1 MSDSQNP
8 SSSAAPAQ
16 APGPAPA
23 PASTPAAAALP
34 PTPKK
39 IKPSLRSVLIMVV
52 VALAGIL
59 LVLRAWNLWPFSN
72 SVVTTDNAYVRGAVT
87 VLAPQVN
94 GYVTE
99 VLVKD
104 YEQVK
109 AGQPLVRID
118 SRTYEAA
125 VAQAQAQ
132 LANAQA
138 QLANSD
144 QAQAQNRATLGAS
157 RAGLAAVQ
165 AEAERSQAELKRVQ
179 ELAERGSVSLNER
192 DKVRATSRLATTNV
206 AKAQADI
213 EINQE
218 KIKATTVGRDSLK
231 AQVQMAE
238 AQLRQA
244 QINLDNTVVH
254 APSDGQVSEVSV
266 RKGQYVAAGTQLMYV
281 VPPTF
286 WVVANYKET
295 QTAHVQIGQVVS
307 FSVDALGGTHLKGHV
322 LEIAPATGS
331 EFSVLKADNATGN
344 FTKVV
349 QRLPIKISIDEAQPE
364 AARLRPG
371 MSVIVRLDTA
381 QKMEHPAQAG
391 KGVEADL
398 IQKTDEAPAS
408 PAVPVAPAAA
418 EQAKP

>member
-1 MSDSQNP
+1 MSDSQNTP
-8 SSSAAPAQ
+8 TPAAAPATAQ
-16 APGPAPA
+16 APSPA
-23 PASTPAAAALP
+23 ASSAPAAAALP
-34 PTPKK
+34 STPKK
-39 IKPSLRSVLIMVV
+39 IKPSTRSVLIMAV

-118 SRTYEAA
+118 RRTYEASL
-125 VAQAQAQ
+125 AQAQAQ
-132 LANAQA
+132 LANAKA

-144 QAQAQNRATLGAS
+144 QTQAQNHATLGAS

-165 AEAERSQAELKRVQ
+165 AESERSQAEFKRVQ

-192 DKVRATSRLATTNV
+192 DKVKATSRLAASNV

-238 AQLRQA
+238 AQLHQT
-244 QINLDNTVVH
+244 QINLDNTVVY

-266 RKGQYVAAGTQLMYV
+266 RKGQYVAAGSQLMYV

-295 QTAHVQIGQVVS
+295 QTAHVQIGQAVS

-349 QRLPIKISIDEAQPE
+349 QRLPIKISIDEGQPE

-371 MSVIVRLDTA
+371 MSVVVRLDTA
-381 QKMEHPAQAG
+381 QQSAQQSTQKLQQPVQAG
-391 KGVEADL
+391 QAPGVDKASSS
-398 IQKTDEAPAS
+398 PAS
-408 PAVPVAPAAA
+408 SSA
-418 EQAKP
+418 EQVKP

>member
-1 MSDSQNP
+1 MSDNQANT
-8 SSSAAPAQ
+8 SS
-16 APGPAPA
+16 
-23 PASTPAAAALP
+23 PAAAAGTAALP
-34 PTPKK
+34 QTPKK
-39 IKPSLRSVLIMVV
+39 IKPSLRSVLVMLV

-59 LVLRAWNLWPFSN
+59 LVLRAWNQWPFN
-72 SVVTTDNAYVRGAVT
+72 SSVISTDNAYVRGAVT

-104 YEQVK
+104 YEQVR

-118 SRTYEAA
+118 RRSYEALQ
-125 VAQAQAQ
+125 AQAEAQ
-132 LANAQA
+132 LANARA
-138 QLANSD
+138 QLANAD
-144 QAQAQNRATLGAS
+144 QTQAQNRAALGAS

-165 AEAERSQAELKRVQ
+165 AEAERSEAELRRVQ

-192 DKVRATSRLATTNV
+192 DRVRATARLAGANV

-213 EINQE
+213 EINAE

-244 QINLDNTVVH
+244 QINLDNTVVY

-286 WVVANYKET
+286 WVVANFKET
-295 QTAHVQIGQVVS
+295 QTANVRLGQAVS
-307 FSVDALGGTHLKGHV
+307 FSIDALGGARLQGHV

-349 QRLPIKISIDEAQPE
+349 QRLPVKIAIDEGQE
-364 AARLRPG
+364 LAARLRPG
-371 MSVIVRLDTA
+371 MSVVVRLDTA
-381 QKMEHPAQAG
+381 QKPQ
-391 KGVEADL
+391 
-398 IQKTDEAPAS
+398 
-408 PAVPVAPAAA
+408 PVQEEKARP
-418 EQAKP
+418 

>member
-1 MSDSQNP
+1 MSDSQNQAA
-8 SSSAAPAQ
+8 AAPA
-16 APGPAPA
+16 A
-23 PASTPAAAALP
+23 PASAPAAAAPAALP

-39 IKPSLRSVLIMVV
+39 IQPSLRSVLIMAV

-59 LVLRAWNLWPFSN
+59 LVLRAWNLWPFNS
-72 SVVTTDNAYVRGAVT
+72 SVVSTDNAYVRGAVT

-104 YEQVK
+104 YEQVR
-109 AGQPLVRID
+109 AGQPLARID
-118 SRTYEAA
+118 RRSYEASL
-125 VAQAQAQ
+125 AQAEAQ
-132 LANAQA
+132 LANARA
-138 QLANSD
+138 QLANAD
-144 QAQAQNRATLGAS
+144 QTQAQNRAALAAS

-165 AEAERSQAELKRVQ
+165 AEAERSQAELQRVQ

-192 DKVRATSRLATTNV
+192 DKVRATSRLASTNV
-206 AKAQADI
+206 ARAEADI

-244 QINLDNTVVH
+244 QINLDNTMVY

-286 WVVANYKET
+286 WVVANFKET
-295 QTAHVQIGQVVS
+295 QTARVQVGQAVS
-307 FSVDALGGTHLKGHV
+307 FSVDALGGVQLQGHV
-322 LEIAPATGS
+322 LELAPATGS

-349 QRLPIKISIDEAQPE
+349 QRLPIKISIDAGQQL

-381 QKMEHPAQAG
+381 QQLQLAQHALAG
-391 KGVEADL
+391 HG
-398 IQKTDEAPAS
+398 AS
-408 PAVPVAPAAA
+408 GATA
-418 EQAKP
+418 QAKP

>member
-1 MSDSQNP
+1 MSDSQKPNP
-8 SSSAAPAQ
+8 TSSASTAAPSA
-16 APGPAPA
+16 G
-23 PASTPAAAALP
+23 TLP
-34 PTPKK
+34 PTPKT

-59 LVLRAWNLWPFSN
+59 LVLRAWNLWPFNS

-94 GYVTE
+94 GYVTQ

-109 AGQPLVRID
+109 AGQPLVGID
-118 SRTYEAA
+118 SRSYEAS

-138 QLANSD
+138 QLANSE
-144 QAQAQNRATLGAS
+144 QAQAQNRATLSAS
-157 RAGLAAVQ
+157 LAGLAAVQ
-165 AEAERSQAELKRVQ
+165 AESERSQAELKRVQ

-192 DKVRATSRLATTNV
+192 DKVRATARLAATNV

-213 EINQE
+213 AINQE
-218 KIKATTVGRDSLK
+218 KIKATTVGRESLK

-244 QINLDNTVVH
+244 QINLDNTVIH
-254 APSDGQVSEVSV
+254 APSDGQVGEVSV

-295 QTAHVQIGQVVS
+295 QTAHVRVGQLAS
-307 FSVDALGGTHLKGHV
+307 FRVDALGGAHLKGHV

-349 QRLPIKISIDEAQPE
+349 QRLPIKISIDADQPE
-364 AARLRPG
+364 SARLRPG

-381 QKMEHPAQAG
+381 QKAEHPAHVNPG
-391 KGVEADL
+391 FEGDL
-398 IQKTDEAPAS
+398 TQKSVAS
-408 PAVPVAPAAA
+408 AA
-418 EQAKP
+418 EQVKP

>member
-1 MSDSQNP
+1 MSDSQQPHSPAASAATAAP
-8 SSSAAPAQ
+8 SS
-16 APGPAPA
+16 
-23 PASTPAAAALP
+23 AAALP

-39 IKPSLRSVLIMVV
+39 IKPSLRSVLIMLV
-52 VALAGIL
+52 VALAGML
-59 LVLRAWNLWPFSN
+59 LVLRAWNLWPFNS

-109 AGQPLVRID
+109 AGQALVRID
-118 SRTYEAA
+118 SRSYEAA

-138 QLANSD
+138 QLSNSE
-144 QAQAQNRATLGAS
+144 QTQAQNRATLSAS
-157 RAGLAAVQ
+157 RAGLAAVE
-165 AEAERSQAELKRVQ
+165 AEAQRSQAELKRVQ

-192 DKVRATSRLATTNV
+192 DKVRATSRLAATNV

-213 EINQE
+213 AINQE

-238 AQLRQA
+238 ALLRQA

-281 VPPTF
+281 VPPTY

-295 QTAHVQIGQVVS
+295 QTARVQIGQVVS
-307 FSVDALGGTHLKGHV
+307 FSVDALGGLRLKGHV

-349 QRLPIKISIDEAQPE
+349 QRLPIKIAIDEGQAD

-381 QKMEHPAQAG
+381 QKVEHLAQTHQAI
-391 KGVEADL
+391 EANSA
-398 IQKTDEAPAS
+398 QKSQAPAVS
-408 PAVPVAPAAA
+408 AS

>member
-1 MSDSQNP
+1 MSNSQNTSTSTPPP
-8 SSSAAPAQ
+8 SPTPAAAPA
-16 APGPAPA
+16 APAAPAPA
-23 PASTPAAAALP
+23 PAALP

-39 IKPSLRSVLIMVV
+39 IKPSLPSVLIMVV

-59 LVLRAWNLWPFSN
+59 LVLRAWNQWPFSS

-118 SRTYEAA
+118 RRTYEASL
-125 VAQAQAQ
+125 AQAQAQ

-138 QLANSD
+138 QLSNAD
-144 QAQAQNRATLGAS
+144 QTQAQNRATLGAS

-192 DKVRATSRLATTNV
+192 DKVKATSRLAATNV

-238 AQLRQA
+238 AQLHQA
-244 QINLDNTVVH
+244 QINLDNTVVY

-266 RKGQYVAAGTQLMYV
+266 RKGQYVAAGTQLLYV

-295 QTAHVQIGQVVS
+295 QTAHVQIGQQVS
-307 FSVDALGGTHLKGHV
+307 FSVDALGGVHLKGHV

-349 QRLPIKISIDEAQPE
+349 QRLPIKISIDEGQPE

-381 QKMEHPAQAG
+381 QKVERPAQAQQAV
-391 KGVEADL
+391 KPDL
-398 IQKTDEAPAS
+398 
-408 PAVPVAPAAA
+408 AANPA

>member
-1 MSDSQNP
+1 MSDSQQPHSPAASAATAAP
-8 SSSAAPAQ
+8 SS
-16 APGPAPA
+16 
-23 PASTPAAAALP
+23 AAALP

-39 IKPSLRSVLIMVV
+39 IKPSLRSVLIMLV
-52 VALAGIL
+52 VALAGML
-59 LVLRAWNLWPFSN
+59 LVLRAWNLWPFNS

-109 AGQPLVRID
+109 AGQALVRID
-118 SRTYEAA
+118 SRSYEAA

-138 QLANSD
+138 QLSNSE
-144 QAQAQNRATLGAS
+144 QTQAQNRATLSAS
-157 RAGLAAVQ
+157 RAGLAAVE
-165 AEAERSQAELKRVQ
+165 AEAQRSQAELKRVQ

-192 DKVRATSRLATTNV
+192 DKVRATSRLAATNV

-213 EINQE
+213 AINQE

-238 AQLRQA
+238 ALLRQA

-281 VPPTF
+281 VPPTY

-295 QTAHVQIGQVVS
+295 QTARVQIGQVVS
-307 FSVDALGGTHLKGHV
+307 FSVDALGGLRLKGHV
-322 LEIAPATGS
+322 QEIAPATGS

-349 QRLPIKISIDEAQPE
+349 QRLPIKIAIDEGQAD

-381 QKMEHPAQAG
+381 QKVEHSAQTHQAI
-391 KGVEADL
+391 EANSA
-398 IQKTDEAPAS
+398 QKPQAPAVS
-408 PAVPVAPAAA
+408 AS

>member
-1 MSDSQNP
+1 MSDSQQPHSPAASAATAAP
-8 SSSAAPAQ
+8 SS
-16 APGPAPA
+16 
-23 PASTPAAAALP
+23 AAALP

-39 IKPSLRSVLIMVV
+39 IKPSLRSVLIMLV
-52 VALAGIL
+52 VALAGML
-59 LVLRAWNLWPFSN
+59 LVLRAWNLWPFNS

-109 AGQPLVRID
+109 AGQALVRID
-118 SRTYEAA
+118 SRSYEAA

-138 QLANSD
+138 QLSNSE
-144 QAQAQNRATLGAS
+144 QTQAQNRATLSAS
-157 RAGLAAVQ
+157 RAGLAAVE
-165 AEAERSQAELKRVQ
+165 AEAQRSQAELKRVQ

-192 DKVRATSRLATTNV
+192 DKVRATSRLAATNV

-213 EINQE
+213 AINQE

-238 AQLRQA
+238 ALLRQA

-281 VPPTF
+281 VPPTY

-295 QTAHVQIGQVVS
+295 QTARVQIGQVVS
-307 FSVDALGGTHLKGHV
+307 FSVDALGGLRLKGHV

-349 QRLPIKISIDEAQPE
+349 QRLPIKIAIDEGQAD

-381 QKMEHPAQAG
+381 QKAEHSAQTHQAI
-391 KGVEADL
+391 EANL
-398 IQKTDEAPAS
+398 AQKSQAPAVS
-408 PAVPVAPAAA
+408 AS

>member
-1 MSDSQNP
+1 MSDSQQPHSPAASAATAAP
-8 SSSAAPAQ
+8 SS
-16 APGPAPA
+16 
-23 PASTPAAAALP
+23 AAALP

-39 IKPSLRSVLIMVV
+39 IKPSLRSVLIMLV
-52 VALAGIL
+52 VALAGML
-59 LVLRAWNLWPFSN
+59 LVLRAWNLWPFNS

-109 AGQPLVRID
+109 AGQALVRID
-118 SRTYEAA
+118 SRSYEAA

-138 QLANSD
+138 QLSNSE
-144 QAQAQNRATLGAS
+144 QTQAQNRATLSAS
-157 RAGLAAVQ
+157 RAGLAAVE
-165 AEAERSQAELKRVQ
+165 AEAQRSQAELKRVQ

-192 DKVRATSRLATTNV
+192 DKVRATSRLAATNV

-213 EINQE
+213 AINQE

-238 AQLRQA
+238 ALLRQA

-281 VPPTF
+281 VPPTY

-295 QTAHVQIGQVVS
+295 QTARVQIGQVVS
-307 FSVDALGGTHLKGHV
+307 FSVDALGGLRLKGHV

-349 QRLPIKISIDEAQPE
+349 QRLPIKIAIDEGQAD

-381 QKMEHPAQAG
+381 QKVEHSAQTHQAI
-391 KGVEADL
+391 EANSA
-398 IQKTDEAPAS
+398 QKPQAPAVS
-408 PAVPVAPAAA
+408 AS

>member
-1 MSDSQNP
+1 MSENQTHNP
-8 SSSAAPAQ
+8 SSSPAAPA
-16 APGPAPA
+16 A
-23 PASTPAAAALP
+23 PAAAPAGTLP

-39 IKPSLRSVLIMVV
+39 IKPSRRSVLVMAV

-59 LVLRAWNLWPFSN
+59 LVLRAWNQWPFNS
-72 SVVTTDNAYVRGAVT
+72 SVVSTDNAYVRGAVT

-99 VLVKD
+99 VLVRD
-104 YEQVK
+104 YEQVQ

-118 SRTYEAA
+118 RRTYEASL
-125 VAQAQAQ
+125 AQAEAQ
-132 LANAQA
+132 LANARA
-138 QLANSD
+138 QLANAD
-144 QAQAQNRATLGAS
+144 QTQAQNRATLSAS

-165 AEAERSQAELKRVQ
+165 AEAERSQAELRRVQ

-192 DKVRATSRLATTNV
+192 DKVRATARLASTNV

-218 KIKATTVGRDSLK
+218 KIKATTVGRESLK

-244 QINLDNTVVH
+244 QINLDNTVVY
-254 APSDGQVSEVSV
+254 APSSGQVSEVSV

-281 VPPTF
+281 VPPPF
-286 WVVANYKET
+286 WVMANFKET
-295 QTAHVQIGQVVS
+295 QTAHVQIGQAVS
-307 FSVDALGGTHLKGHV
+307 FSVDALGGARLRGHV

-331 EFSVLKADNATGN
+331 EFSVLKPDNATGN

-349 QRLPIKISIDEAQPE
+349 QRLPVKISVDEGQPL

-371 MSVIVRLDTA
+371 MSVVVRLDTA
-381 QKMEHPAQAG
+381 QKKEQAAQDRQG
-391 KGVEADL
+391 
-398 IQKTDEAPAS
+398 
-408 PAVPVAPAAA
+408 AAA
-418 EQAKP
+418 ENAQQQPDPEKAKP

>member
-1 MSDSQNP
+1 MSNSQNTSTSTPPP
-8 SSSAAPAQ
+8 SPAPGASPAAPA
-16 APGPAPA
+16 APA
-23 PASTPAAAALP
+23 ASAPAALP

-39 IKPSLRSVLIMVV
+39 IKPSLPSVLIMVV

-59 LVLRAWNLWPFSN
+59 LVLRAWNQWPFSS
-72 SVVTTDNAYVRGAVT
+72 SVVATDNAYVRGAVT

-118 SRTYEAA
+118 RRTYEASL
-125 VAQAQAQ
+125 AQAQAQ

-138 QLANSD
+138 QLSNAD
-144 QAQAQNRATLGAS
+144 QTQAQNRATLGAS

-192 DKVRATSRLATTNV
+192 DKVKATSRLAATNV

-238 AQLRQA
+238 AQLHQA
-244 QINLDNTVVH
+244 QINLDNTVVY

-266 RKGQYVAAGTQLMYV
+266 RKGQYVAAGTQLLYV

-295 QTAHVQIGQVVS
+295 QTAHVQIGQQVS
-307 FSVDALGGTHLKGHV
+307 FSVDALGGVHLKGHV

-349 QRLPIKISIDEAQPE
+349 QRLPIKISIDEGQPE

-381 QKMEHPAQAG
+381 QKIERPAQAQQAV
-391 KGVEADL
+391 KPDL
-398 IQKTDEAPAS
+398 
-408 PAVPVAPAAA
+408 AANPA

>member
-1 MSDSQNP
+1 MLAD
-8 SSSAAPAQ
+8 
-16 APGPAPA
+16 
-23 PASTPAAAALP
+23 ASLDLVLKEVVELDPAAL
-34 PTPKK
+34 
-39 IKPSLRSVLIMVV
+39 S
-52 VALAGIL
+52 
-59 LVLRAWNLWPFSN
+59 
-72 SVVTTDNAYVRGAVT
+72 
-87 VLAPQVN
+87 
-94 GYVTE
+94 
-99 VLVKD
+99 
-104 YEQVK
+104 
-109 AGQPLVRID
+109 
-118 SRTYEAA
+118 
-125 VAQAQAQ
+125 
-132 LANAQA
+132 
-138 QLANSD
+138 
-144 QAQAQNRATLGAS
+144 AS
-157 RAGLAAVQ
+157 RAGLAAVE
-165 AEAERSQAELKRVQ
+165 AEAQRSQAELKRVQ

-192 DKVRATSRLATTNV
+192 DKVRATSRLAATNV

-213 EINQE
+213 AINQE

-238 AQLRQA
+238 ALLRQA

-281 VPPTF
+281 VPPTY

-295 QTAHVQIGQVVS
+295 QTARVQIGQLVS
-307 FSVDALGGTHLKGHV
+307 FSVDALGGLRLKGHV

-349 QRLPIKISIDEAQPE
+349 QRLPIKIAIDEGQAD

-381 QKMEHPAQAG
+381 QKVEHSAHAPQAIE
-391 KGVEADL
+391 VDFS
-398 IQKTDEAPAS
+398 QKTQAPAVS
-408 PAVPVAPAAA
+408 AS

>member
-1 MSDSQNP
+1 MSDSEN
-8 SSSAAPAQ
+8 SNGGTAASAS
-16 APGPAPA
+16 PAPA
-23 PASTPAAAALP
+23 PAAAP
-34 PTPKK
+34 SPSPSPKL
-39 IKPSLRSVLIMVV
+39 IKPSLRSVLVMLA
-52 VALAGIL
+52 VALAGML
-59 LVLRAWNLWPFSN
+59 LVLRAWNLWPFNS

-118 SRTYEAA
+118 SRSYEAA

-138 QLANSD
+138 QLSNSE
-144 QAQAQNRATLGAS
+144 QTQAQNRATLSAS
-157 RAGLAAVQ
+157 RAGLAAVE
-165 AEAERSQAELKRVQ
+165 AEAQRSQAELKRVQ

-192 DKVRATSRLATTNV
+192 DKVRATSRLAATNV

-213 EINQE
+213 AINQE

-238 AQLRQA
+238 ALLRQA

-266 RKGQYVAAGTQLMYV
+266 RKGQYVAAGTRLMYV
-281 VPPTF
+281 VPPTY

-295 QTAHVQIGQVVS
+295 QTARVQIGQLVS
-307 FSVDALGGTHLKGHV
+307 FSVDALGGLRLKGHV

-349 QRLPIKISIDEAQPE
+349 QRLPIKIAIDEGQAD

-381 QKMEHPAQAG
+381 QKVEHSAQNPQAI
-391 KGVEADL
+391 EADL
-398 IQKTDEAPAS
+398 AQKS
-408 PAVPVAPAAA
+408 QAPAASA
-418 EQAKP
+418 SEQAKP